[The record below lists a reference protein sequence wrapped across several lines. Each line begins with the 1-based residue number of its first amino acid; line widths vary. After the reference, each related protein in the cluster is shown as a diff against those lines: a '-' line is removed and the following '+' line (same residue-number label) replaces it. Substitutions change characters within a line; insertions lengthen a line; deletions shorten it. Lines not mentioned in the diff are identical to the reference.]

1 MSASAVSLADAG
13 GDPPVSST
21 RASSRGQKDYDRP
34 RVKRATHRPERELRP
49 GRIAASAAQA
59 GNGPLPIEERAA
71 TSSKLAHIAISAKDS
86 QASAKDSLLECFP
99 GGRSTSV
106 WTRTHR
112 DAHSSPA
119 PAVFAPVILSAFAP
133 TEPGV

>member
-1 MSASAVSLADAG
+1 MSACAVSCTDAG
-13 GDPPVSST
+13 GNPPVSST

-71 TSSKLAHIAISAKDS
+71 TSPKGRDQFTTPKELATY
-86 QASAKDSLLECFP
+86 LLCSNLQKE
-99 GGRSTSV
+99 G
-106 WTRTHR
+106 
-112 DAHSSPA
+112 AHSRLA
-119 PAVFAPVILSAFAP
+119 KVR
-133 TEPGV
+133 